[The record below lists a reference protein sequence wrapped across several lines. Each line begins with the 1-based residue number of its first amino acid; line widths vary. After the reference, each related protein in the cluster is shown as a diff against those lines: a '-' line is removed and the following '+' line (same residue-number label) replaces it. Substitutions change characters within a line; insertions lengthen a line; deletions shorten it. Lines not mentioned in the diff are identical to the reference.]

1 MIARVFIA
9 GGLALGVLSYGF
21 VLLPIKLGI
30 WPQVE
35 PVTIA
40 VHLAAAL
47 AAIGLALACW
57 SGNAMVMRALSH
69 PIVLIAA
76 FVSAWSL
83 LMSPFADLPL
93 LSLIGTAQSG
103 EGTLMK
109 ADFAVFLAAGLAL
122 RSDRRSFDGLAAL
135 AVATSWLAAALVLL
149 VPQTRVWG
157 IEDYLAHYAFPVS
170 ALVACR
176 VGGAKGA
183 LLGVAAALPSLALST
198 NNSAIAAFI
207 VLAAPVYLITRWRP
221 RGARWI
227 GAGAALAI
235 PIAAIGAVSVV
246 GAHDWIASVRS
257 RELILDV
264 VAMNLRDHPWTLLF
278 GQGWGH
284 TGEVFFDYL
293 SSTRAILY
301 DESWD
306 VVFRD
311 HFHSLNYAVEALMSA
326 GLPAAVALIALFAAI
341 ALYAPGRRGALAAA
355 FVAGHG
361 MLASLW
367 FELPMTV
374 PVVAFAMAALV
385 TPMRAR
391 APARF
396 APLLAGVAAAQIVV
410 AIFLLGWGLSMR
422 GALAGAT
429 ACDAWPQEDWRADI
443 GLRAAFL
450 DLEKSVLERVL
461 DGKTI
466 EPETIARLDSLRCA
480 VDARATVTRS
490 GMLASAPVLFRAD
503 VSHFTALAA
512 LSPHFSASLHDS
524 SARLRALLSLS
535 PLRSDLAIPYL
546 GDLIAHADYAGTI
559 DFAQWILSHNARDPV
574 GLWFLGL
581 ALVESTDSAQQQV
594 GLARLRAGLN
604 AGVERFLP
612 LPPELKARISALS
625 KVSP

>member
-1 MIARVFIA
+1 MIARVFMA

-21 VLLPIKLGI
+21 VLLPLDLGI

-57 SGNAMVMRALSH
+57 SGNAMAMRALRH

-76 FVSAWSL
+76 FVAAWSV

-93 LSLIGTAQSG
+93 LSLIGMAQSG

-122 RSDRRSFDGLAAL
+122 RSDRRGFDGLAAL
-135 AVATSWLAAALVLL
+135 AVAISWIAAALVLL
-149 VPQTRVWG
+149 VPKTRIWG
-157 IEDYLAHYAFPVS
+157 IEDYIAYYAFPVA

-176 VGGAKGA
+176 VGGTKGA
-183 LLGVAAALPSLALST
+183 LLGIAGALPSLVLST
-198 NNSAIAAFI
+198 NNSAITAFI
-207 VLAAPVYLITRWRP
+207 VLAGPVYLIARWRP
-221 RGARWI
+221 RSARWI
-227 GAGAALAI
+227 GTGAALAI
-235 PIAAIGAVSVV
+235 PIAAIVAVSFV

-293 SSTRAILY
+293 SSTRATLY

-311 HFHSLNYAVEALMSA
+311 HFHSLNYAVEALTSA
-326 GLPAAVALIALFAAI
+326 GLPAAIASIALFAAI
-341 ALYAPGRRGALAAA
+341 AIYAPGRRAALAAA

-374 PVVAFAMAALV
+374 PVVALAIGALV
-385 TPMRAR
+385 SPMRPR
-391 APARF
+391 APSRS
-396 APLLAGVAAAQIVV
+396 APLLAGVVAAQIGV
-410 AIFLLGWGLSMR
+410 AVFLLGWGLSMR
-422 GALAGAT
+422 GSLAGAT
-429 ACDAWPQEDWRADI
+429 ACDAWPREDWRADI

-450 DLEKSVLERVL
+450 DLEKSVLDRVL
-461 DGKTI
+461 DGKAIDPQTV
-466 EPETIARLDSLRCA
+466 ARLDSLRCA
-480 VDARATVTRS
+480 VDARATATRS
-490 GMLASAPVLFRAD
+490 GMLASAPVLFRTD
-503 VSHFTALAA
+503 VSHFAALAA
-512 LSPHFSASLHDS
+512 LHPHFAASLPDS

-535 PLRSDLAIPYL
+535 PLRTDLAIPYL
-546 GDLIAHADYAGTI
+546 GELVARADYTGTA

-581 ALVESTDSAQQQV
+581 ALVESPDPAQQRI
-594 GLARLRAGLN
+594 GFARLRAGFD
-604 AGVERFLP
+604 AGIERLLP
-612 LPPELKARISALS
+612 IPPELKARISALS
-625 KVSP
+625 KDSR